1 MKFLQVFLLT
11 TVLAAQPPAAPK
23 VTHVMATLTVNKDI
37 TRDQV
42 MKVMQQEVRDTV
54 QLHLDGHIDQWYARG
69 DGKGVVFI
77 LNVKSVAEAKA
88 LLEELPLIKEKLAT
102 FEYMTLGPLSPL
114 RILIAPP
121 AK

>member
-114 RILIAPP
+114 RILIAP
-121 AK
+121 K